1 MTWEDR
7 KELWRKRNGREPSLD
22 ELITLASEHKM
33 TPGEIIAQKESL
45 VRGMKP
51 IGDPGFD

>member
-22 ELITLASEHKM
+22 ELIILASEHKM